1 MRKKILFACLAALFL
16 LPSSAVAW
24 TWTPLQLSVWD
35 PIQLFPERYN
45 VYGIRMNLAYGSNQN
60 LTGIDLGGVNVVSRN
75 QGGIQAG
82 LINLSESSAGLCAGV
97 MNYTTRLGGGQLGL
111 LNTAQ
116 DSMTGIQA
124 TGLMNLSDHVKGA
137 QVHCGIL
144 GNGAVTVAGAQFV
157 LLAGYNLTE
166 NINGLQLAMF
176 GFNYASGSV
185 NGVQFAMLY
194 NYAKNLNG
202 LQLSLVNACETLS
215 GVQVG
220 LVNIIW
226 QEKMSMMPLLNFRF

>member
-1 MRKKILFACLAALFL
+1 MRKKILFIFLLALFL

-24 TWTPLQLSVWD
+24 TWTPFQLSVWD
-35 PIQLFPERYN
+35 PIQLFPERYD
-45 VYGIRMNLAYGSNQN
+45 VYGIRINLAFGSNQN
-60 LTGIDLGGVNVVSRN
+60 VTGLDVGGVNVVARN
-75 QGGIQAG
+75 QFGAQLG
-82 LINLSESSAGLCAGV
+82 LINLSENSAGLCAGV

-124 TGLMNLSDHVKGA
+124 AGLMNLSDHVKGV

-157 LLAGYNLTE
+157 LLAGYNLTD
-166 NINGLQLAMF
+166 NVNGLQLAMF
-176 GFNYASGSV
+176 GFNYANESV

-194 NYAKNLNG
+194 NYAKNVNG

-215 GVQVG
+215 GVQIG